1 MNATNLEE
9 AGKQWPTFAAEALR
23 VGFRA
28 VHALPMR
35 VRNDTIGALNLFRNK
50 TGALSEADL
59 RAAQALA
66 DVATLSILQDRNHS
80 DPQVPPKQLQQAL
93 NTRVLI
99 EQAKGFLAERLN
111 VEMDEAFSLLR
122 AYAQDNQRRMHQVAR
137 DVTERKSSA
146 NALGNGRLRAQRHR
160 AAGRAG
166 GLTARVDRFLS
177 TPFEAGTGS
186 APPRR
191 DRHLH
196 LHVADA
202 RVERFAMTAGQEL
215 HADKVHDRRRHGS
228 LGPDE
233 RWGSAGSVEA
243 PRNLPDAQLHHRVCA
258 SATASAEHLLAG
270 ELVDFPFPW

>member
-1 MNATNLEE
+1 MNATDLEE
-9 AGKQWPTFAAEALR
+9 AGERWPTFTAEALR

-80 DPQVPPKQLQQAL
+80 DPQLLPKQLQQAL

-137 DVTERKSSA
+137 DVTERKLSA
-146 NALGNGRLRAQRHR
+146 NALG
-160 AAGRAG
+160 
-166 GLTARVDRFLS
+166 TAVFGPNATVRPD
-177 TPFEAGTGS
+177 
-186 APPRR
+186 
-191 DRHLH
+191 
-196 LHVADA
+196 
-202 RVERFAMTAGQEL
+202 GQE
-215 HADKVHDRRRHGS
+215 G
-228 LGPDE
+228 
-233 RWGSAGSVEA
+233 
-243 PRNLPDAQLHHRVCA
+243 
-258 SATASAEHLLAG
+258 
-270 ELVDFPFPW
+270 